1 MPWHKVWFALL
12 LLVVVLELGATLVMD
27 ALASVVQYHCRQE
40 QTTPREQ
47 TSHRRFHRKL
57 HPVAWDIWTPYIDAC
72 DCFQTSY
79 SIACLQKDEEARVV
93 GKTCRRNVR
102 QGSNDRLT
110 ICFSIKQHDN
120 RRSTFDVACLTQN
133 RLYACSACRGCSVD
147 NLCQV
152 QLCLINTTSWAY
164 SVSSGAR
171 SANVSFVKHI
181 RRSTRMINTQLTS
194 EPFCHLCHWLRTRL
208 CCNL

>member
-1 MPWHKVWFALL
+1 MPWHRLFSTTADKSKLL
-12 LLVVVLELGATLVMD
+12 HENRLLTGA
-27 ALASVVQYHCRQE
+27 SIGSYI
-40 QTTPREQ
+40 
-47 TSHRRFHRKL
+47 
-57 HPVAWDIWTPYIDAC
+57 PVAWDIWTPYIDAC

-152 QLCLINTTSWAY
+152 QLCLINTTSIYVEVPGWLIPNWPFPSLFATCAIDCAQDY
-164 SVSSGAR
+164 AAIFKFHVDSVTSILNSSHWVISSFGKNHYVAPT
-171 SANVSFVKHI
+171 NV
-181 RRSTRMINTQLTS
+181 R
-194 EPFCHLCHWLRTRL
+194 
-208 CCNL
+208 